1 MDVIIL
7 AVVEVQFAQISG
19 VTWFRLEIR
28 CDKSGMLQQA
38 GKTISN
44 EVGQRNIGR
53 LSQSVKAARLL
64 ASFGKSANHQQ

>member
-7 AVVEVQFAQISG
+7 AVVEFQFAQISG

-38 GKTISN
+38 GKAIS
-44 EVGQRNIGR
+44 
-53 LSQSVKAARLL
+53 
-64 ASFGKSANHQQ
+64 

>member
-28 CDKSGMLQQA
+28 CDNIWDAAA
-38 GKTISN
+38 GGENDKN